1 MCWVWTKCMSEIP
14 EESSPISSGDSLVIL
29 GITVPTS
36 TQWLPQRSLKF
47 FADNPRVYSVV
58 RANGKEPTQEEIQQ
72 QLSEL
77 EHVRELREDIKRNG
91 GLLEPLIVRGGTL
104 EVLEGN
110 SRLAAY
116 RQLAAK
122 EPIKWGMVKCTVLP
136 ADVDDS
142 LVFALLGQFHIKG
155 KKDWAPY
162 EQAGFLY
169 RRFTNH
175 KVPYKVLSAELGLS
189 SKKIAHLV
197 DTYQFMI
204 HHDEVDTSRWSYYD
218 EYLKS
223 NKIKRA
229 RQQYPEMDAVVVDS
243 IKTGVIERAMDLR
256 DQLPTVCRAPGILKR
271 YAEGKVTLE
280 KAHERAVDSGADS
293 VPYKRATTFRRW
305 ITQPELD
312 SLMAGCPQKVRD
324 KLLFE
329 FEKISVRIAAL
340 KKKHTL

>member
-1 MCWVWTKCMSEIP
+1 MAENTD
-14 EESSPISSGDSLVIL
+14 PILSGDSLTIL
-29 GITVPTS
+29 GVKIPVT
-36 TQWLPQRSLKF
+36 TQFLPQQKLKF

-58 RANGKEPTQEEIQQ
+58 RANGKQPTQEEIQQ

-91 GLLEPLIVRGGTL
+91 GLLEPLIVRGGAL

-136 ADVDDS
+136 HDVKDA

-169 RRFTNH
+169 RRFKDH
-175 KVPYKVLSAELGLS
+175 KVPTKTLAAELGLS
-189 SKKIAHLV
+189 AKKVSHLV
-197 DTYQFMI
+197 DTYQFMVDN
-204 HHDEVDTSRWSYYD
+204 DEVDTSRWSYYD

-223 NKIKRA
+223 NKIKKA
-229 RQQYPEMDAVVVDS
+229 RKKYPEMDALIVKN
-243 IKTGVIERAMDLR
+243 IKDGKIERAMDLR
-256 DQLPTVCRAPGILKR
+256 DQLPTVCASPAILKR
-271 YAEGKVTLE
+271 FAEGKLPLN
-280 KAHERAVDSGADS
+280 KSYDRAVDSGADS
-293 VPYKRATTFRRW
+293 APYKKAATFRRW
-305 ITQPELD
+305 LTETDID
-312 SLMAGCPQKVRD
+312 SLLLNSPQNLRD
-324 KLLFE
+324 KLLYE
-329 FEKISVRIAAL
+329 FEKIATRIAAL
-340 KKKHTL
+340 KKKHG